1 MEKITSVESYLEWV
15 RSCNTIEMGGL
26 SLEQHHLFFR
36 GQADVDWSLQPSV
49 FVNQEAEFELLQD
62 SYRYA
67 WKYLQDYPTDLEKMI
82 VLQHYGLHTRL
93 LDLTSNPLIALYF
106 ACIGEKEKDKDG
118 KVFCYCS
125 NGGEGV
131 GIPEIIAKIATEGI
145 HLGLGLD
152 QYLRNEYETFC
163 IRKKDTPINE
173 DSFAEWKKEIF
184 KAHFFLSP
192 FNNNR
197 ITAQRGAFIIA
208 PINDV
213 DSDDYPV
220 FSYEQIES
228 MGNWHPTKGVIEAKR
243 KSDLL
248 KDLALLGIDESTVFP
263 DLVHLL
269 RFLNVKHQS
278 KTDYSVAVIGN
289 GEEMER

>member
-1 MEKITSVESYLEWV
+1 MEKITSIESYLEWV
-15 RSCNTIEMGGL
+15 RGCNTIEIDGL

-36 GQADVDWSLQPSV
+36 GQADVDWPLQPSV
-49 FVNQEAEFELLQD
+49 FVNKEDEFKLLQD
-62 SYRYA
+62 AYRYA

-106 ACIGEKEKDKDG
+106 ACVGEKEKDKDG

-125 NGGEGV
+125 NGGEGIGV
-131 GIPEIIAKIATEGI
+131 PEIIAKIVTKGI
-145 HLGLGLD
+145 HLGTGLD
-152 QYLRNEYETFC
+152 QYLRNEYETFY
-163 IRKKDTPINE
+163 IRKKDTPIN
-173 DSFAEWKKEIF
+173 DTNFGKWKQEFF

-208 PINDV
+208 LINDV
-213 DSDDYPV
+213 GSDKYPV

-228 MGNWHPTKGVIEAKR
+228 MENWHPTSGVIEAKR

-248 KDLALLGIDESTVFP
+248 TDLARLGIDESTVFP
-263 DLVHLL
+263 DLEHLL
-269 RFLNVKHQS
+269 RFLNEKKSGSRQN
-278 KTDYSVAVIGN
+278 I
-289 GEEMER
+289 